1 LKHRSFINQV
11 SHQFR
16 ARPRLWLSLAL
27 GSSLYVGLPS
37 AIASQGTTRFLVAW
51 NVASLLYL
59 VLTGIMMRRSNT
71 DRMHARARMQDE
83 GKIVVLTL
91 VIVASVAVL
100 IAIGSQLAAVKDM
113 HGWQRN
119 AHITLAAITV
129 ISSWAFTQ
137 TMLALHYAHDYYVAR
152 LGGGTGGLEFPGTLE
167 PDYADFLYFACVI
180 GTSGQTADV
189 SFSTTRM
196 RRIGLVHCVLAFF
209 FNTTVLAL
217 TINIA
222 ASLF

>member
-1 LKHRSFINQV
+1 MKHRSFINR
-11 SHQFR
+11 SLHHFR
-16 ARPRLWLSLAL
+16 ARPRLWLTLAL
-27 GSSLYVGLPS
+27 GTSLYAGLPTS
-37 AIASQGTTRFLVAW
+37 IANQGTTRFLLAW
-51 NVASLLYL
+51 NVASVLYL
-59 VLTGIMMRRSNT
+59 LLAGNMMRRSNT
-71 DRMHARARMQDE
+71 DRMHARARMQDD

-91 VIVASVAVL
+91 VIVAAVAVL

-119 AHITLAAITV
+119 AHIALAAVTV
-129 ISSWAFTQ
+129 FSSWAFTQ
-137 TMLALHYAHDYYVAR
+137 TMFALHYAHDYYVAR
-152 LGGGTGGLEFPGTLE
+152 LGGGSGGLEFPGTSE
-167 PDYADFLYFACVI
+167 PDYADFLYFSCVI

-189 SFSTTRM
+189 AFSTTRM
-196 RRIGLVHCVLAFF
+196 RKIGLIHCVLAFF

>member
-1 LKHRSFINQV
+1 M
-11 SHQFR
+11 
-16 ARPRLWLSLAL
+16 ALAL
-27 GSSLYVGLPS
+27 GSSLYAGLPLS
-37 AIASQGTTRFLVAW
+37 IANQETTRFLLAW
-51 NVASLLYL
+51 NVASFLYL
-59 VLTGIMMRRSNT
+59 LLAAIMMRRSNS
-71 DRMHARARMQDE
+71 DRMHARARMQDD
-83 GKIVVLTL
+83 GKLVVLTL

-100 IAIGSQLAAVKDM
+100 IAIGSQLAYVKDM

-119 AHITLAAITV
+119 AHIALAAITV
-129 ISSWAFTQ
+129 FSSWAFTQ

-152 LGGGTGGLEFPGTLE
+152 LGGGSGGLEFPGTAD
-167 PDYADFLYFACVI
+167 PDYADFLYFSCVI

-196 RRIGLVHCVLAFF
+196 RKIGLIHCVLAFF